1 MNMTTR
7 PASPLVVHRIR
18 KQFKR
23 AQTSITALSEV
34 NLTAEVGE
42 FIVIMGA
49 SGSGK
54 STLLHAI
61 AGLTDV
67 DSGKVIVNGQ
77 DLSQLNDVRLTK
89 FRGKEIGLVFQAFNL
104 IPSLSAEDNI
114 RLPAPV
120 SSTLSD
126 HVNHLLQRLNL
137 LERRLHK
144 PGALS
149 GGEQQR
155 VAIARALICDPAIVL
170 ADEPT
175 GSLDYDAGQQICQ
188 LLSELSREQGRTILA
203 VTHEPN
209 VAMWADRVVVMRD
222 GNNVAEFVPDGSRD
236 PQSVALQYQSLL
248 RNGVGSV

>member
-1 MNMTTR
+1 MNFSSQTS
-7 PASPLVVHRIR
+7 PPLVVERVVKKFR
-18 KQFKR
+18 R
-23 AQTSITALSEV
+23 AQTVVTALSGV
-34 NLTAEVGE
+34 DLTVRAGE
-42 FIVIMGA
+42 FMVIMGA

-54 STLLHAI
+54 STLLHAM

-67 DSGKVIVNGQ
+67 DEGKVLVNGQ
-77 DLSQLNDVRLTK
+77 DLSPLSDVQLTK

-104 IPSLSAEDNI
+104 IPSLSAEENI
-114 RLPAPV
+114 RLPAPAG
-120 SSTLSD
+120 SD
-126 HVNHLLQRLNL
+126 LAERVVQLLQRLNL
-137 LERRLHK
+137 QGRRLHK

-175 GSLDYDAGQQICQ
+175 GSLDYDAGQHICQ
-188 LLSELSREQGRTILA
+188 LLQELARDHGRTIIA

-222 GNNVAEFVPDGSRD
+222 GRNVDEFNPDGSRD
-236 PQSVALQYQSLL
+236 PQKVAIQYQGLL
-248 RNGVGSV
+248 RRPMESV

>member
-1 MNMTTR
+1 MNSSPVLTHPLIVEGVRKDFRLRETIV
-7 PASPLVVHRIR
+7 PALKGVEL
-18 KQFKR
+18 F
-23 AQTSITALSEV
+23 ALP
-34 NLTAEVGE
+34 GE

-54 STLLHAI
+54 STLLHAM

-67 DSGKVIVNGQ
+67 DAGRVVINGQ
-77 DLSQLNDVRLTK
+77 DLSELNDVQLTK
-89 FRGKEIGLVFQAFNL
+89 FRGEQIGLVFQAFNL
-104 IPSLSAEDNI
+104 LPNLTAEDNI
-114 RLPAPV
+114 RLPAP
-120 SSTLSD
+120 SGNA
-126 HVNHLLQRLNL
+126 VNERIDELMQRLKIAS
-137 LERRLHK
+137 RRSHK

-155 VAIARALICDPAIVL
+155 VAIARALVCDPAFLL

-188 LLSELSREQGRTILA
+188 LLYELSREQGRTIVA

-222 GNNVAEFVPDGSRD
+222 GVNVAEFTPCVSRD
-236 PQSVALQYQSLL
+236 PQEVANQYQGLL
-248 RNGVGSV
+248 RRPMEAV